1 MIGAKN
7 QKSFLSATILEE
19 TFLFLWLTFANFLN
33 IAVLFRCLKKLKRE
47 HLLKSGTG
55 PPL

>member
-1 MIGAKN
+1 MAENVTKNFIYMIYMRSPFNCELG
-7 QKSFLSATILEE
+7 
-19 TFLFLWLTFANFLN
+19 LTFGRFLN
-33 IAVLFRCLKKLKRE
+33 IAVLFRCLKKLNRE